1 MTISWV
7 EGGSTHIARWQ
18 SEAKVT
24 APKRVLVVDD
34 SINADTAYRLA
45 CEGSAM
51 LWRGDF
57 HNARQLLQAMARR
70 CEQKK
75 VSKKNKLANAPEDLK
90 SSFNLHRV
98 AQAQR
103 ARILGMLLIEV
114 GDSYQISLKRAPDFK
129 DAFIE
134 AYGEF
139 SSPFVTSLRE
149 LQGLI
154 GAHEWRK
161 KGVRIEALGANIHP
175 HYGVFSPIRGE
186 YLKLITDTTLPS
198 TELAFDIG
206 TGTGVIASIL
216 AKRGVKRVIAT
227 DQDSRAITCAEENIA
242 RLGLQNKVTIT
253 KTDMFPEGQAP
264 LIVCNPPWLPAKPS
278 SPIEY
283 AIYDP
288 DSRMLI
294 AFLNGLKEKLTPQG
308 EGWLIMSN
316 FAEALGLRKQDELLS
331 LIDRAGLRVEEK
343 LDIKPT
349 HQKIMDAEDKLHQAR
364 KAEVT
369 SLWRLKIT

>member
-57 HNARQLLQAMARR
+57 QNARQLLQAMARR

-186 YLKLITDTTLPS
+186 YLKLIADTTLPS

-253 KTDMFPEGQAP
+253 KTDMFPEGHAP

-294 AFLNGLKEKLTPQG
+294 AFLNGLKEKLTPEG

>member
-175 HYGVFSPIRGE
+175 HYGVFSPRRGE
-186 YLKLITDTTLPS
+186 YLKLIADTTLPS

>member
-57 HNARQLLQAMARR
+57 QNARQLLQAMARR

-186 YLKLITDTTLPS
+186 YLKLIADTSLPS

-294 AFLNGLKEKLTPQG
+294 AFLNGLKEKLTPEG

-331 LIDRAGLRVEEK
+331 LIHRAGLRVEEK

>member
-186 YLKLITDTTLPS
+186 YLKLIADTTLPS

-331 LIDRAGLRVEEK
+331 LIHRAGLRVEEK

>member
-34 SINADTAYRLA
+34 SINADNAYRLA

-75 VSKKNKLANAPEDLK
+75 VSKKKVTNAPEDLK

-186 YLKLITDTTLPS
+186 YLKLIADTTLPS

-216 AKRGVKRVIAT
+216 AKRGVKKVIAT

>member
-186 YLKLITDTTLPS
+186 YLKLIADTTLPS

>member
-51 LWRGDF
+51 MWRGDF

-186 YLKLITDTTLPS
+186 YLKLIADTTLPS

>member
-75 VSKKNKLANAPEDLK
+75 VSKKKVTNAPEDLK

-186 YLKLITDTTLPS
+186 YLKLIADTSLPS

-227 DQDSRAITCAEENIA
+227 DQDSRAISCAEENIA

>member
-57 HNARQLLQAMARR
+57 QNARQLLQAMARR

-186 YLKLITDTTLPS
+186 YLKLIADTTLPS

-331 LIDRAGLRVEEK
+331 LIHRAGLRVEEK

>member
-75 VSKKNKLANAPEDLK
+75 VSKKKVTNAPEDLK

-186 YLKLITDTTLPS
+186 YLKLIADTTLPS

-349 HQKIMDAEDKLHQAR
+349 HQKIMDAGDKLHQAR
-364 KAEVT
+364 KEEVT

>member
-186 YLKLITDTTLPS
+186 YLKLIADTSLPS

-331 LIDRAGLRVEEK
+331 LIHRAGLRVEEK

>member
-75 VSKKNKLANAPEDLK
+75 VSKKKVTNAPEDLK

-186 YLKLITDTTLPS
+186 YLKLIADTTLPS

>member
-186 YLKLITDTTLPS
+186 YLKLIADTSLPS

-216 AKRGVKRVIAT
+216 AKRGVKKVIAT

>member
-186 YLKLITDTTLPS
+186 YLKLIADTSLPS

-227 DQDSRAITCAEENIA
+227 DQDSRAISCAEENIA

>member
-161 KGVRIEALGANIHP
+161 KGVRIEELGANIHP

-186 YLKLITDTTLPS
+186 YLKLIADTSLPS

-331 LIDRAGLRVEEK
+331 LINRAGLRVEEK

>member
-186 YLKLITDTTLPS
+186 YLKLIADTSLPS

-216 AKRGVKRVIAT
+216 AKRGVKRVIET

-331 LIDRAGLRVEEK
+331 LIHRAGLRVEEK

>member
-186 YLKLITDTTLPS
+186 YLKLIADTSLPS

-294 AFLNGLKEKLTPQG
+294 AFLNGLKEKLTPKG

>member
-186 YLKLITDTTLPS
+186 YLKLIADTSLPS

>member
-1 MTISWV
+1 
-7 EGGSTHIARWQ
+7 
-18 SEAKVT
+18 
-24 APKRVLVVDD
+24 
-34 SINADTAYRLA
+34 
-45 CEGSAM
+45 
-51 LWRGDF
+51 
-57 HNARQLLQAMARR
+57 
-70 CEQKK
+70 
-75 VSKKNKLANAPEDLK
+75 
-90 SSFNLHRV
+90 V

-103 ARILGMLLIEV
+103 ARILGMLLIEI
-114 GDSYQISLKRAPDFK
+114 GDSYQISLKRAPNFK

-149 LQGLI
+149 LQSLI

-186 YLKLITDTTLPS
+186 YLKLIADASLPS

-206 TGTGVIASIL
+206 TGTGVIAAIL
-216 AKRGVKRVIAT
+216 AKRGVKKVIAT
-227 DQDSRAITCAEENIA
+227 DQDSRAISCAEENVA
-242 RLGLQNKVTIT
+242 RLGLQNKITIT

-316 FAEALGLRKQDELLS
+316 FAEALGLREQDELLS

-343 LDIKPT
+343 LDIKPM
-349 HQKIMDAEDKLHQAR
+349 HQKVMDAEDKLHQAR

>member
-75 VSKKNKLANAPEDLK
+75 VSKKKVTNAPEDLK

-186 YLKLITDTTLPS
+186 YLKLIADTTLPS

-331 LIDRAGLRVEEK
+331 LIHRAGLRVEEK

>member
-57 HNARQLLQAMARR
+57 QNARQLLQAMARR

-186 YLKLITDTTLPS
+186 YLKLIADTTLPS

>member
-186 YLKLITDTTLPS
+186 YLKLIADTTLPS

-294 AFLNGLKEKLTPQG
+294 AFLNGLKEKLTPKG